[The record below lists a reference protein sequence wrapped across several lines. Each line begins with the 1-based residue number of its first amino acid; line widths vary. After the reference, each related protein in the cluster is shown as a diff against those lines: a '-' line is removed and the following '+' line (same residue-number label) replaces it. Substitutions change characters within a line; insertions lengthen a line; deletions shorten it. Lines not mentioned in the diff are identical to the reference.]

1 MKARIFQPAKTAM
14 QSGAAGTRRWRLEFE
29 RASARR
35 IDPLMGWTSADD
47 TRQQLALNFASE
59 ADAVAYAEKRGL
71 DYEIMR
77 PRRRTVRPKSYAD
90 NFRHDRV
97 V

>member
-1 MKARIFQPAKTAM
+1 MKARIFQPAQTAT
-14 QSGAAGTRRWRLEFE
+14 QSGAAGARRWRLEYE

-47 TRQQLALNFASE
+47 TTQQLTLNFASE
-59 ADAVAYAEKRGL
+59 AEAVAFAEKNGL
-71 DYEIMR
+71 DYEIQQ
-77 PRRRTVRPKSYAD
+77 PKRRTVRPKSYAA

>member
-1 MKARIFQPAKTAM
+1 MKARIFQPARTAT
-14 QSGAAGTRRWRLEFE
+14 QSGEAGTRRWVLEFE

-47 TRQQLALNFASE
+47 TTQQLTLNFGSE
-59 ADAVAYAEKRGL
+59 ADAVAFAEKRGL
-71 DYEIMR
+71 DYEI
-77 PRRRTVRPKSYAD
+77 VRPKRRNVRAKSYAS